1 MSNKLL
7 SVDLVA
13 KEALALLE
21 RGLQYQYTEEGRFL
35 RWDRDRTHMN
45 TFIDTERSDPDT
57 EYRYEE
63 REGHYHLSQ
72 WSDAKTAK
80 RHGEIAGRPDWL
92 VNIIDM
98 AKIGG
103 YARRISQPP
112 PDLIVWFTTDSK
124 GNLVKFI
131 EME

>member
-1 MSNKLL
+1 MSNSLL
-7 SVDLVA
+7 TIEGITRD
-13 KEALALLE
+13 ALQKIEKAL
-21 RGLQYQYTEEGRFL
+21 GYPHSEEGRFL
-35 RWDRDRTHMN
+35 RWDKDRAHMN
-45 TFIDTERSDPDT
+45 TYIDTDRSDPDT

-63 REGHYHLSQ
+63 REGSYSLSQ

-124 GNLVKFI
+124 GNLAKFI